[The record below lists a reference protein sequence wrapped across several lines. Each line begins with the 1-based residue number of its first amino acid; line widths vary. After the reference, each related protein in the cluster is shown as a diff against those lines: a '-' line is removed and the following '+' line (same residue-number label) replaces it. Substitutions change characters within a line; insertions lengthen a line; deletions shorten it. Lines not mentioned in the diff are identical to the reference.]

1 MKRPHNHHSFL
12 AEPLETRSMFNGADG
27 PIVLTG
33 TDGPDKID
41 VYYGQLAGGNWIYN
55 YNVNGVGNGLYD
67 FDASKIVIN
76 GKGGD
81 DKINIW
87 SLPFVP
93 VTINAGD
100 GNDTINLPGVRQ
112 ICNMNID
119 GGTGSNTLNAALD
132 PNWTDEVYSPDLIN
146 SYDVTSTTLQ
156 RSFYDKRTTLTHR
169 DPPTTYS
176 NLQWINFMTSPGDVT
191 VNVQSTAANCVTTI
205 Y

>member
-1 MKRPHNHHSFL
+1 MADEFTLREFSQFL
-12 AEPLETRSMFNGADG
+12 AEPLETRTMFNGADG

-119 GGTGSNTLNAALD
+119 GGTGSNTLNQNLEFLQCKALSLTSSWTTRSTSAATAL
-132 PNWTDEVYSPDLIN
+132 PRSSPPSGSATIG
-146 SYDVTSTTLQ
+146 SSPFCAFSSPSTPRGRKSAT
-156 RSFYDKRTTLTHR
+156 KR
-169 DPPTTYS
+169 
-176 NLQWINFMTSPGDVT
+176 
-191 VNVQSTAANCVTTI
+191 
-205 Y
+205 